1 MPIET
6 IGTIDSIPPKTK
18 KTKPKK
24 LTIMQTILNFI
35 SAEYLQM
42 LVRFFV
48 CVLVNWVI
56 VKYLYYPKS
65 KRRDFFFTFMLI
77 GVAIFFIVFFM
88 IFVLEDMKGKTG
100 IGVGIGMFGIF
111 SIMRYRTDAMPV
123 REMTYLFIVL
133 CLSVVNALASTMPIV
148 ELVLTDLL
156 IILCVWFC
164 ERVLKM
170 VPCKLSQYDRIEPIR
185 PDRRE
190 ELIEDLKKRTG
201 LDIIRVEVGGLDL
214 LRDMAVVKVYYRN
227 EQQMAFNSIDS
238 KVKLKQSEI
247 LDA

>member
-1 MPIET
+1 MF
-6 IGTIDSIPPKTK
+6 DF
-18 KTKPKK
+18 
-24 LTIMQTILNFI
+24 LTLSPGFA
-35 SAEYLQM
+35 SM
-42 LVRFFV
+42 LVRLFID
-48 CVLVNWVI
+48 VI
-56 VKYLYYPKS
+56 VTWLIIDRLYYRKS
-65 KRRDFFFTFMLI
+65 KRRDFYFTFMLI
-77 GVAIFFIVFFM
+77 SIAIFFIVFFM

-164 ERVLKM
+164 ERILKM
-170 VPCKLSQYDRIEPIR
+170 VPCKLIQYDRIELIR

-190 ELIEDLKKRTG
+190 ELIEDLKNRTG

-227 EQQMAFNSIDS
+227 DQKMGFNSVDS